1 MKKVFFGII
10 LVLLLCS
17 HDMFLKMDNYFLEP
31 NTETTIKLYNGTY
44 EVSENVIDRNRMLD
58 VSLVGNGQ
66 RISVDSTQWYQKD
79 NITVLKFRSGNEGTW
94 VAGVSTKPRN
104 IKLAAKD
111 FNSYL
116 EHEGAPDMLTW
127 RTENNALEDDAVER
141 YSKHVKTIFQV
152 GNALS
157 LDWKA
162 VLGYPLEFVPLEN
175 PYDIHTGHSL
185 NVQLLFGGKPLAN
198 QLVYVG
204 NEAMTNGKAG
214 QEHSHADDG
223 GHTHEHT
230 ISEEIDHQH
239 TDSNQFRTD
248 ENGIIQIAIT
258 ATGVWH
264 VKAINLVPSHEEGLT
279 HDSNWDTLTF
289 AVGEGHSHEHSHEE
303 DGIPSYFYWIAS
315 LLLVIVLFLWFNR
328 KK

>member
-1 MKKVFFGII
+1 MRKFFSGTI
-10 LVLLLCS
+10 LVMLLCS
-17 HDMFLKMDNYFLEP
+17 HDMFLKMDNFFLEP
-31 NTETTIKLYNGTY
+31 NAESTIKLYNGTY
-44 EVSENVIDRNRMLD
+44 DVSENVIDRNRMLD

-66 RISVDSTQWYQKD
+66 RISVDSTQWYEKD

-116 EHEGAPDMLTW
+116 EHEGAPDMLAW

-175 PYDIHTGHSL
+175 PYDIHIGHAL

-204 NEAMTNGKAG
+204 NEATTNEKTG
-214 QEHSHADDG
+214 QEHSHADNG

-230 ISEEIDHQH
+230 ISEENNHQN
-239 TDSNQFRTD
+239 TDSNKFRTD
-248 ENGIIQIAIT
+248 ENGILQIAIT
-258 ATGVWH
+258 AAGVWH
-264 VKAINLVPSHEEGLT
+264 LKAIHLVPSHEDGLT
-279 HDSNWDTLTF
+279 HESNWATLTF

-315 LLLVIVLFLWFNR
+315 VLLVIVLFLWFNR

>member
-1 MKKVFFGII
+1 MKRVLSGTI
-10 LVLLLCS
+10 LVMLLCS
-17 HDMFLKMDNYFLEP
+17 HDMFLKMDNFFLEP
-31 NTETTIKLYNGTY
+31 NAETTIKLYNGTY

-66 RISVDSTQWYQKD
+66 RISVDSTQWYEKD
-79 NITVLKFRSGNEGTW
+79 NITVLKFRSGTEGTW

-116 EHEGAPDMLTW
+116 EHEGAPDLLTW
-127 RTENNALEDDAVER
+127 RTENNALDDDAVER

-152 GNALS
+152 GKALS
-157 LDWKA
+157 LDWNA

-175 PYDIHTGHSL
+175 PYDIHTGHGL
-185 NVQLLFGGKPLAN
+185 NVQLLLGGKPLAN

-204 NEAMTNGKAG
+204 HEARTNEKAG
-214 QEHSHADDG
+214 QEHSHADEG
-223 GHTHEHT
+223 GQTHEHT
-230 ISEEIDHQH
+230 GEENDHQH
-239 TDSNQFRTD
+239 TDSNQIRTD
-248 ENGIIQIAIT
+248 ENGIVQIAIT

-264 VKAINLVPSHEEGLT
+264 LKAIHLVPSHEDGLT
-279 HDSNWDTLTF
+279 HESNWATLTF
-289 AVGEGHSHEHSHEE
+289 AVGEGHSHEHSNEE

-315 LLLVIVLFLWFNR
+315 ALLLIALFLWFNR